1 LGLPVRR
8 LGTGGAIGSSY
19 YTFDFAFRL
28 ARAELSTDVTPIQRK
43 YEAEELVSPATRPRG
58 DADLYPVLRWN
69 GQGYDRV
76 YASETR

>member
-1 LGLPVRR
+1 M
-8 LGTGGAIGSSY
+8 
-19 YTFDFAFRL
+19 FDAAFRL
-28 ARAELSTDVTPIQRK
+28 SKAELSPDVTPIQRK
-43 YEAEELVSPATRPRG
+43 YEAEHLASAATRPRG